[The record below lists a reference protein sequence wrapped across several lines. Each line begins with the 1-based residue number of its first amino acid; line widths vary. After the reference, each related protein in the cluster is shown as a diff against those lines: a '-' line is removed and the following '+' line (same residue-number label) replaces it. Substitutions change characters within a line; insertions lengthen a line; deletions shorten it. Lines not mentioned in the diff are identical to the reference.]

1 VTARIAAVGVVVPAH
16 DEEELLPSALI
27 ALAVAT
33 RPARRGGLS
42 VEVLVVADD
51 CHDSTVAVA
60 RAHGAEALTVR
71 ERNVGRARAAGFA
84 ALMERWGRLEPARL
98 WLASTDADSRVPRQW
113 ITHQVDL
120 ADAGADLVLGTVD
133 VDDWSGHPGHVA
145 ATWRAGY
152 DHRDGHRHVH
162 GANVGA
168 RADAYLAVGGFDGL
182 DSGEDVALATALRHR
197 RVVRSGGAPVL
208 TSARVRPR
216 APGGF
221 GDHLLTLADA
231 SVPTG

>member
-1 VTARIAAVGVVVPAH
+1 MTPRILAVGVVVPAH
-16 DEEELLPSALI
+16 DEEELLPRALDG
-27 ALAVAT
+27 LAAA
-33 RPARRGGLS
+33 ARAARSRGL
-42 VEVLVVADD
+42 VVDVLVVADD
-51 CHDSTVAVA
+51 CHDATAEVA
-60 RAHGAEALTVR
+60 RGLGVEVLAVR
-71 ERNVGRARAAGFA
+71 ERSVGRARAAGLA
-84 ALMERWGRLEPARL
+84 VLTARRGHLPAERL
-98 WLASTDADSRVPRQW
+98 WLASTDADSRVPAHW

-133 VDDWSGHPGHVA
+133 VDDWAGHPEHVA
-145 ATWRAGY
+145 STWRAGY

-197 RVVRSGGAPVL
+197 RVVRSGALPVL
-208 TSARVRPR
+208 TSARVRTR

-221 GDHLLTLADA
+221 GDHLAALAQQERPA
-231 SVPTG
+231 V

>member
-1 VTARIAAVGVVVPAH
+1 VTAPTLAVGVVVPAH
-16 DEEELLPSALI
+16 DEEELLPRALT
-27 ALAVAT
+27 ALAVAA
-33 RPARRGGLS
+33 RAARRRGLA
-42 VEVLVVADD
+42 VDVLVVADD
-51 CHDSTVAVA
+51 CHDDTVEVA
-60 RAHGAEALTVR
+60 REHGADVVAVR

-84 ALMERWGRLEPARL
+84 ALMERRGQLRPDRL
-98 WLASTDADSRVPRQW
+98 WLASTDADSRVPPQW

-133 VDDWSGHPGHVA
+133 VDDWSGHPEHVA
-145 ATWRAGY
+145 VTWRAGY
-152 DHRDGHRHVH
+152 DHGDGHRHVH

-197 RVVRSGGAPVL
+197 RVVRSGAAPVL

-221 GDHLLTLADA
+221 GDHLLALADPPGPA
-231 SVPTG
+231 A

>member
-1 VTARIAAVGVVVPAH
+1 VTARTVAVGVVVPAH
-16 DEEELLPSALI
+16 DEEELLPRALT
-27 ALAVAT
+27 ALAVAAGA
-33 RPARRGGLS
+33 ARGRGLA
-42 VEVLVVADD
+42 VDVLVVADD
-51 CHDSTVAVA
+51 CHDDTVGVA
-60 RAHGAEALTVR
+60 RRHGAEVLAVR
-71 ERNVGRARAAGFA
+71 EHNVGRARAAGFA
-84 ALMERWGRLEPARL
+84 ALMERSRRLPPDRL
-98 WLASTDADSRVPRQW
+98 WLASTDADSRVPPRW

-133 VDDWSGHPGHVA
+133 VDDWSGHPEHVA
-145 ATWRAGY
+145 LTWRAGY

-182 DSGEDVALATALRHR
+182 DSGEDVALASALGHR
-197 RVVRSGGAPVL
+197 RVVRSGAVPVL

-221 GDHLLTLADA
+221 GAHLAALAGTRP
-231 SVPTG
+231 VV